1 MTRFAFASASL
12 HFTHTHS
19 QSGCSYCTIGT
30 ITEGSKSGD
39 DILNELASA
48 NKAITWV
55 LRFVGWLVCW
65 FGLQLVAGPVALA
78 PDFIPVVGDM
88 IGGILGPILCC
99 LTCTLATS
107 FALLAIAIAWLAYR
121 PLIGVP
127 LLLVFCLGCAG
138 TVVLVLRF
146 QKKRRNGTSY
156 NEAGAING
164 TDSSDEYDL
173 QPHDTHDAHPPQP
186 LTRADHRV

>member
-146 QKKRRNGTSY
+146 KKKRK
-156 NEAGAING
+156 GAEYYEIN
-164 TDSSDEYDL
+164 
-173 QPHDTHDAHPPQP
+173 A
-186 LTRADHRV
+186 

>member
-146 QKKRRNGTSY
+146 KKKRKGGAEYT
-156 NEAGAING
+156 EAIN
-164 TDSSDEYDL
+164 SSPYHSADDYPL
-173 QPHDTHDAHPPQP
+173 QQQPHHEGNPYAAQP
-186 LTRADHRV
+186 VC